1 MDMVTFIVI
10 LIILMGIGFVEVI
23 KQLVTMLS
31 KLFKKVFTKHD

>member
-23 KQLVTMLS
+23 KQLVIMLS